1 MRAEPYLKL
10 AATTAVTLKM
20 RGKLI
25 GWLEKLAMTTFK
37 FHRTTFISSV
47 LILDQYLER
56 AEESPSNLQLLGC
69 TALLIASKLGEE
81 VIIAPECYCAASC
94 NIYSK
99 KQLL

>member
-10 AATTAVTLKM
+10 ATQTAITVKM

-25 GWLEKLAMTTFK
+25 GWLEKLALNTFK
-37 FHRTTFISSV
+37 FKRTTYITSL
-47 LILDQYLER
+47 LILDQYLEK

-69 TALLIASKLGEE
+69 TALLIASKMCEE